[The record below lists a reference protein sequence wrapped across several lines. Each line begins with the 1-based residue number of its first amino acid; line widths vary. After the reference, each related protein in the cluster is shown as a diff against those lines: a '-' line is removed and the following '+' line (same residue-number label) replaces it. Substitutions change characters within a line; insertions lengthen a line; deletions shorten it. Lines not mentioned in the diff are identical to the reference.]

1 MAIDWKIQQCE
12 NSASLPQGIRAV
24 LQSPPGTRL
33 IINFSWKKLFTNLL
47 LLSHLTLS
55 CLEVSF
61 ESSPSKIGAQE
72 SLSQALHREHLTYN
86 RDLWRIHKSMRE
98 KVRMR
103 ETDRDVDCV
112 FWTCA
117 EFTEVN
123 FSLLLKQLGKSC
135 PASPKSSPF
144 LSCQEPWWKGK
155 KAVPDQAAQW
165 KRTSRTFPS
174 FKIPVLSL
182 ALYHGRWS
190 LDMKSTWH
198 FYDPRY
204 WLGALGKCN
213 WKSVESA

>member
-33 IINFSWKKLFTNLL
+33 KINFSWKKLFTNLL

-55 CLEVSF
+55 CLEIAF

-123 FSLLLKQLGKSC
+123 FSLLLKQLGKSSGLPQLFTVSQLSGTMMERQEGSAWPSCSGKENITNLSFLQDSSSVTGLVPWEVKPWHEINMTFLWSEVLIGC
-135 PASPKSSPF
+135 P
-144 LSCQEPWWKGK
+144 WK
-155 KAVPDQAAQW
+155 
-165 KRTSRTFPS
+165 
-174 FKIPVLSL
+174 
-182 ALYHGRWS
+182 
-190 LDMKSTWH
+190 M
-198 FYDPRY
+198 
-204 WLGALGKCN
+204 
-213 WKSVESA
+213 